1 MKPTLE
7 KDLPAQWNANKDS
20 LIKYLQKVHQG
31 IKGYVM
37 DSKGQVVSN
46 ARVIVEGIDKHVTTT
61 ARGEYWRLLRL
72 NDISTLEFST
82 LEFSTLEFS
91 TPSFQI
97 RIFNHIPFNYE
108 LFKNELFNQVC

>member
-37 DSKGQVVSN
+37 DNKGQVVSN

-72 NDISTLEFST
+72 QEISIVCFLPQAST
-82 LEFSTLEFS
+82 
-91 TPSFQI
+91 
-97 RIFNHIPFNYE
+97 
-108 LFKNELFNQVC
+108 

>member
-37 DSKGQVVSN
+37 DSNGQVVSN
-46 ARVIVEGIDKHVTTT
+46 ARVIVEGIDKYVTTT

-72 NDISTLEFST
+72 NDISTLEF
-82 LEFSTLEFS
+82 
-91 TPSFQI
+91 
-97 RIFNHIPFNYE
+97 
-108 LFKNELFNQVC
+108 

>member
-72 NDISTLEFST
+72 QEIS
-82 LEFSTLEFS
+82 
-91 TPSFQI
+91 
-97 RIFNHIPFNYE
+97 IPCF
-108 LFKNELFNQVC
+108 

>member
-72 NDISTLEFST
+72 NDISTLEFLT

-97 RIFNHIPFNYE
+97 RIFNPVPFNCE

>member
-37 DSKGQVVSN
+37 DNKGQVVSN
-46 ARVIVEGIDKHVTTT
+46 ARVIVEGIDKYVTTT
-61 ARGEYWRLLRL
+61 ARGEHWRLLRL

-82 LEFSTLEFS
+82 
-91 TPSFQI
+91 PSFQI
-97 RIFNHIPFNYE
+97 RIFNSVPFTCE
-108 LFKNELFNQVC
+108 LYKNQLFNQVCTYVEIFYM

>member
-1 MKPTLE
+1 MKSTLA

-46 ARVIVEGIDKHVTTT
+46 ARVIVEGIDKYVTTT

-72 NDISTLEFST
+72 NDI
-82 LEFSTLEFS
+82 
-91 TPSFQI
+91 
-97 RIFNHIPFNYE
+97 
-108 LFKNELFNQVC
+108 

>member
-7 KDLPAQWNANKDS
+7 KDLPAQWNANKNS

-82 LEFSTLEFS
+82 
-91 TPSFQI
+91 PSFQI
-97 RIFNHIPFNYE
+97 RIFNHVPFNCE
-108 LFKNELFNQVC
+108 LFKNEPDFSKHL